1 MEQNTLQNIKIK
13 EINANPHNPRLIF
26 DQDELDSLKGSI
38 SKVGV
43 LVPLTVYKNTK
54 NFPKGQYIIL
64 DGERRWR
71 CAKQLG
77 METIPANII
86 DEPKDIT
93 QNILF
98 MFNIHHFKQEWAL
111 FPTALKLDVIIKKL
125 DTDNEKILSDFT
137 GVSRSTIRRCKRL
150 LWYPEKYR
158 DILMEKSG
166 KISTDFFIELYP
178 IALRLS
184 YEDQYDFPE
193 GTINLV
199 DSFINIFK
207 AENTLVDVK
216 QFREIKKAMTFYEK
230 NNDFD
235 TFINKINEFCNS
247 SQSDIEIFSDVN
259 ASEKEL
265 INNLIKKIIS
275 VNSTLEELDEESIS
289 DSILENEI
297 KKLNKKL
304 TSIIENMN

>member
-1 MEQNTLQNIKIK
+1 MEQNTLQNIEVK

-54 NFPKGQYIIL
+54 NFPKGKYIIL

-150 LWYPEKYR
+150 LWYPPKYR

-178 IALRLS
+178 IAYRLS
-184 YEDQYDFPE
+184 YEDAYDFPK
-193 GTINLV
+193 GTISLV
-199 DSFINIFK
+199 DSFIENFK

-230 NNDFD
+230 NNDFN
-235 TFINKINEFCNS
+235 TFLNKINEFTDNP
-247 SQSDIEIFSDVN
+247 QSNIEIFSDIN

-265 INNLIKKIIS
+265 ITNLIKKIIS
-275 VNSTLEELDEESIS
+275 VNNILEELDEESIS
-289 DSILENEI
+289 DNILENEI
-297 KKLNKKL
+297 KKLHTKL
-304 TSIIENMN
+304 TSVMENIN

>member
-1 MEQNTLQNIKIK
+1 MEQNTLQNIEVK

-54 NFPKGQYIIL
+54 NFPKGKYIIL

-150 LWYPEKYR
+150 LWYPIKYR

-178 IALRLS
+178 IASRLS
-184 YEDQYDFPE
+184 YEDAYDFPE
-193 GTINLV
+193 GTISLV
-199 DSFINIFK
+199 DSFIEKFK

-235 TFINKINEFCNS
+235 TFLTKINEFTNN
-247 SQSDIEIFSDVN
+247 SQSSIEIFSDIN

-265 INNLIKKIIS
+265 ITNLIKKIIS
-275 VNSTLEELDEESIS
+275 VNNILEELDEESIS

-297 KKLNKKL
+297 KKLHTRL
-304 TSIIENMN
+304 ISIIESIN